1 VKGDDLDRWTVDL
14 GQSPEKARKG
24 VRPVVEHGC
33 LNIKKDVQRR
43 WKGLGNAPAVSS
55 AVTYDTRLTPLG
67 AAGEVGPDKRKRQ
80 GALGNVIEYGTVNN
94 PPHPALG
101 PAGEAEATRFAR
113 AMEDLGVKAA
123 PR

>member
-1 VKGDDLDRWTVDL
+1 MSDLGSWITDL

-24 VRPVVEHGC
+24 VHGVVEHGL
-33 LNIKKDVQRR
+33 LNIKRGTQRR
-43 WKGLGNAPAVSS
+43 WKGLGSAPALSA

-80 GALGNVIEYGTVNN
+80 GALGNVIEFGTVNN
-94 PPHPALG
+94 PPHPALA
-101 PAGEAEATRFAR
+101 PEADAEEPRFAR
-113 AMEDLGVKAA
+113 AMEDLGVKSA

>member
-1 VKGDDLDRWTVDL
+1 MSDLSRWTTEL

-24 VRPVVEHGC
+24 VRGVVEKGC
-33 LNIKKDVQRR
+33 LNIKRGTQRR
-43 WKGLGNAPAVSS
+43 WKGLGNAPALAS

-80 GALGNVIEYGTVNN
+80 GALGNIIEYGSVNN
-94 PPHPALG
+94 PPHPALA
-101 PAGEAEATRFAR
+101 PEADAEQPRFAR

-123 PR
+123 PQ